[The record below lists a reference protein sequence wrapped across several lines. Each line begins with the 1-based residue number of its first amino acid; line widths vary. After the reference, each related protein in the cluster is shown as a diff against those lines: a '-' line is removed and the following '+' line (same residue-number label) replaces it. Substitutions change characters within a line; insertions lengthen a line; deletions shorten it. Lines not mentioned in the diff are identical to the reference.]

1 LGHVAEG
8 RYVDVGACDPTD
20 LSVTKAFY
28 DRGWRGIDID
38 PVPEYADRLR
48 KARSG
53 NEVVEAAITS
63 TQEREVVLHQLVDTG
78 LSTLVE
84 STAARHESDGFV
96 RREITVRAL
105 SLDEVL
111 ESSTLVTGDFHFL
124 KVDVEGAE
132 ADVLASID
140 LHRWRPWVVVVEATE
155 PLSTTV
161 SYEAW
166 EPMLL
171 EAGYDFCLFDGL
183 SRFYVAKEH
192 TEVAAKLSYPACVF
206 DDFQTAR
213 VAALEAE
220 AADHSRVLAEANQQA
235 IHWRNQAVAFWAE
248 SVARVQ
254 KSDTRATQAVQRA
267 DGLHLQ
273 LDRARKKVQQ
283 VRSERN
289 RLQAEVKRLRAL
301 VEELQDRPLTRTSQR
316 LRAVVK
322 KATGA

>member
-1 LGHVAEG
+1 LGHVPDG

-38 PVPEYADRLR
+38 PIPAYADRFR
-48 KARSG
+48 KERPG

-63 TQEREVVLHQLVDTG
+63 SGEGQIVLHQIVDTG

-84 STAARHESDGFV
+84 STAERHESEGFV
-96 RREITVRAL
+96 RREITVRTR
-105 SLDEVL
+105 SLDDVL
-111 ESSTLVTGDFHFL
+111 ESSELAAGEIHFL

-132 ADVLASID
+132 AEVIASVD

-161 SYEAW
+161 SYDAW
-166 EPMLL
+166 EPALI

-192 TEVAAKLSYPACVF
+192 EEVAAKLSYPACVF
-206 DDFQTAR
+206 DNYQTAR

-220 AADHSRVLAEANQQA
+220 AADHSRALDEARRQTM
-235 IHWRNQAVAFWAE
+235 HWRNQAVSFWAE

-254 KSDTRATQAVQRA
+254 KSDTKASHAAHRA
-267 DGLHLQ
+267 DGLRSQ
-273 LDRARKKVQQ
+273 LDRARKKTQQ
-283 VRSERN
+283 ARAEN
-289 RLQAEVKRLRAL
+289 KRLQGEVKRLNGL
-301 VEELQDRPLTRTSQR
+301 VEQLQRRPLARTSQR
-316 LRAVVK
+316 LKAAVK
-322 KATGA
+322 KATRA